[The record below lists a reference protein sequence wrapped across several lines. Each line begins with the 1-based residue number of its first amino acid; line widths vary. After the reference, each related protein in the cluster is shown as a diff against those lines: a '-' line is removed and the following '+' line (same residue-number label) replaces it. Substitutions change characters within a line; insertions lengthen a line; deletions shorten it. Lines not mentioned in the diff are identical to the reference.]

1 MTAQSALGRRTFLA
15 GLGALSAATLVGCNA
30 SAAGGPGT
38 AAAPSSAAT
47 FSWTDARGTVVEFA
61 LPASTVVAQ
70 SSAAA
75 SLLDFGYQVAGAY
88 GDLKPVDGK
97 LSYQA
102 GSLDPSTMTVLSDVY
117 GQFDVEKYAAMTP
130 QVLIDLMFVPD
141 ELWYLPD
148 GLQAKVE
155 AVAPTIAMEML
166 NLNLLQ
172 IIENFARLAGQLG
185 ADIASPAVARSKT
198 DFEAAVAKVKAAV
211 AAKPD
216 LTVLG
221 ISRSADKIWIAN
233 AAQHP
238 DFAYLQTLGV
248 RFVDAKVSDPS
259 LYFNEVSYERLDEFS
274 ADVIFDDSRDAA
286 GAAADKQPTWRA
298 LPAVEAGQVH
308 AWKPA
313 APYSYKANAPIFTE
327 FADALSGATKAT

>member
-1 MTAQSALGRRTFLA
+1 MTPQSAVGRRTFLA
-15 GLGALSAATLVGCNA
+15 GLGALSVATLVGCNA
-30 SAAGGPGT
+30 SAGGTGSEAG
-38 AAAPSSAAT
+38 PSGASS
-47 FSWTDARGTVVEFA
+47 FSYTDARGKVVEFT

-70 SSAAA
+70 SSVAAT
-75 SLLDFGYQVAGAY
+75 LLDFGYQVAGAY
-88 GDLKPVDGK
+88 GDLKPIDGK

-102 GSLDPSTMTVLSDVY
+102 GSLDPSTITVLADAY
-117 GQFDVEKYAAMTP
+117 GQFDVEKFAALNP
-130 QVLIDLMFVPD
+130 QVLIDLMFVKD

-155 AVAPTIAMEML
+155 AVSPTIGMEML

-172 IIENFARLAGQLG
+172 IIENFAALAAKLG
-185 ADIASPAVARSKT
+185 ADITAPAVTEAKA
-198 DFEAAVAKVKAAV
+198 DFEAAVAKVRAAV

-221 ISRSADKIWIAN
+221 ISRSADKIWVAN

-238 DFAYLQTLGV
+238 DFAYLETLGV

-274 ADVIFDDSRDAA
+274 GDVIFDDSR
-286 GAAADKQPTWRA
+286 GGVIAAADKQPTWRA
-298 LPAVEAGQVH
+298 LPAVKAGQVH

-313 APYSYKANAPIFTE
+313 APYSYTANAPILTE

>member
-1 MTAQSALGRRTFLA
+1 MTVQSALGRRTFLA
-15 GLGALSAATLVGCNA
+15 GLGALSVATLVGCNA
-30 SAAGGPGT
+30 SADGGPDT
-38 AAAPSSAAT
+38 AAENGARS
-47 FSWTDARGTVVEFA
+47 FSWTDARGTVVEFP
-61 LPASTVVAQ
+61 LPATGVVAQ

-75 SLLDFGYQVAGAY
+75 SLLDFGYRVAGAY
-88 GDLKPVDGK
+88 GDLKPVDGR

-117 GQFDVEKYAAMTP
+117 GQFDVEKFAAMNP
-130 QVLIDLMFVPD
+130 QALIDLMFVKD

-155 AVAPTIAMEML
+155 AVAPTIAIEML

-172 IIENFARLAGQLG
+172 IIENFADLAARLG
-185 ADIASPAVARSKT
+185 ADVTSPAVTRSKA
-198 DFEAAVAKVKAAV
+198 DFETAVAQVEAAV

-221 ISRSADKIWIAN
+221 ISRSADKVWIAN

-248 RFVDAKVSDPS
+248 TFVDAEVSDPS
-259 LYFNEVSYERLDEFS
+259 LYFNEISYEKIDEFA
-274 ADVIFDDSRDAA
+274 ADVIFDDSR
-286 GAAADKQPTWRA
+286 GGVIAAADKQPTWRA
-298 LPAVEAGQVH
+298 LPAVKAGQVH
-308 AWKPA
+308 PWKAA
-313 APYSYKANAPIFTE
+313 APYSYKANAPILTD

>member
-15 GLGALSAATLVGCNA
+15 GLGALSVATLVGCNA
-30 SAAGGPGT
+30 SAGGAGSDASPSG
-38 AAAPSSAAT
+38 AAS
-47 FSWTDARGTVVEFA
+47 FSYTDARGKVVEFA
-61 LPASTVVAQ
+61 LPATAVVAQ

-75 SLLDFGYQVAGAY
+75 TLLDFGYQVAGAY
-88 GDLKPVDGK
+88 GDLKPIDGK

-102 GSLDPSTMTVLSDVY
+102 GSLDPSTITVLSDVY
-117 GQFDVEKYAAMTP
+117 GQFDVEKFAAMNP
-130 QVLIDLMFVPD
+130 QVLIDLMFVKD
-141 ELWYLPD
+141 QLWYLPED
-148 GLQAKVE
+148 LQPKVE
-155 AVAPTIAMEML
+155 AVSPTIAMEML

-172 IIENFARLAGQLG
+172 IIENFSALAAKLG
-185 ADIASPAVARSKT
+185 ADISAPAVTDAKA

-233 AAQHP
+233 PAQHP
-238 DFAYLQTLGV
+238 DFAYLETLGV
-248 RFVDAKVSDPS
+248 TFVDAKVTDPS

-274 ADVIFDDSRDAA
+274 GDVVFDDSR
-286 GAAADKQPTWRA
+286 GGTIPEADKQPTWQA
-298 LPAVEAGQVH
+298 LPAVKAGQVH

-327 FADALSGATKAT
+327 FADALSSAGKVS

>member
-1 MTAQSALGRRTFLA
+1 MTAASALGRRTFLA
-15 GLGALSAATLVGCNA
+15 GLGALSAAALVGCNA
-30 SAAGGPGT
+30 SADAGPEAEN
-38 AAAPSSAAT
+38 AAATSFT
-47 FSWTDARGTVVEFA
+47 WTDARGTVVEFP
-61 LPASTVVAQ
+61 LPATGVVAQ

-75 SLLDFGYQVAGAY
+75 TLLDFGYQVAGAY

-102 GSLDPSTMTVLSDVY
+102 GSLDPSAMTVLSDVY
-117 GQFDVEKYAAMTP
+117 GQFDVEKFAAMNP
-130 QVLIDLMFVPD
+130 QALIDLMFVKD

-155 AVAPTIAMEML
+155 AVAPTIAIEML

-172 IIENFARLAGQLG
+172 IIENFADLAAQLG
-185 ADIASPAVARSKT
+185 ADVTSAAVTQSKT
-198 DFEAAVAKVKAAV
+198 DFELAVAKVEAAV

-221 ISRSADKIWIAN
+221 VSRSADKVWIAN

-248 RFVDAKVSDPS
+248 NFVDAKVSDSS
-259 LYFNEVSYERLDEFS
+259 LYFNEISYEKIDEFA
-274 ADVIFDDSRDAA
+274 ADVIFDDSR
-286 GAAADKQPTWRA
+286 GGTIPAADKQPTWQA
-298 LPAVEAGQVH
+298 LSAVKAGQLH

-327 FADALSGATKAT
+327 FADALSGASKAT